1 MRFVIPAT
9 LALIASTTLAL
20 VLAHPLPSGLDYNPS
35 QVSPV
40 HLVRRARK
48 SGSTSKPTQTRKS
61 GGTNKPP
68 EAQNNIG
75 VKPGNSGSLIDRF
88 NRKPQKPASAQQ
100 LGKIQAEIQRIEN
113 KTPNGGAA
121 TVKPN

>member
-75 VKPGNSGSLIDRF
+75 VKPGNSGSLID
-88 NRKPQKPASAQQ
+88 PQQ